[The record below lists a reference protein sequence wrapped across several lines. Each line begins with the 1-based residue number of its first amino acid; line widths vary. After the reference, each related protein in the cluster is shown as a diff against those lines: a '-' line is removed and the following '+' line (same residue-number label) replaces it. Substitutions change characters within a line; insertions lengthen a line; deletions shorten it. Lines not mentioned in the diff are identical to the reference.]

1 MSLRVGDQGAEPAV
15 VEWLEPGALRTLLDL
30 LPEQSMLAQRDGL
43 RLSLAGAQDK
53 LPVVFDGERIGLP
66 RGDAASTHILKP
78 AIAGVRSSVINEAF
92 CMGLAKAAWLQV
104 ADTEILEAGDRQVLL
119 VHRYDRRRGQGE
131 RWQRL
136 HQEDLCQALGVP
148 PELKYQNEGGPDLQD
163 CFALLRRATRPT
175 APQVIRLL
183 DGVVFNALI
192 GNHDAHAKNFSLLYS
207 ESTPTLTSV
216 YDLLCTAVY
225 PTLIAKMA
233 MKLGSNYRFPEVQ
246 GGHWQQFAEAV
257 GCRGRK
263 PDNGCCA
270 RLGNCLRSQGA
281 YRLGMPFAKSR
292 SWATS

>member
-1 MSLRVGDQGAEPAV
+1 
-15 VEWLEPGALRTLLDL
+15 
-30 LPEQSMLAQRDGL
+30 
-43 RLSLAGAQDK
+43 
-53 LPVVFDGERIGLP
+53 
-66 RGDAASTHILKP
+66 
-78 AIAGVRSSVINEAF
+78 
-92 CMGLAKAAWLQV
+92 
-104 ADTEILEAGDRQVLL
+104 
-119 VHRYDRRRGQGE
+119 
-131 RWQRL
+131 
-136 HQEDLCQALGVP
+136 
-148 PELKYQNEGGPDLQD
+148 
-163 CFALLRRATRPT
+163 
-175 APQVIRLL
+175 VIRLL